1 MNRHGAPPAGGSEN
15 MQCIVLVDLW
25 SLSTSFKKS
34 WEREGCI
41 AFVRFVDDMFFCVAM
56 MQQ

>member
-1 MNRHGAPPAGGSEN
+1 MARPLQEEARTCNALSWL
-15 MQCIVLVDLW
+15 ILW